1 MSTSFTSVTLRWLFL
16 IQLISMGAMEMSGP
30 FWAQHFQQL
39 GTLSSSGLAWASGMV
54 YAGPMLM
61 TMLFSPLWGN
71 VGDRVGHKLM
81 LIRALLVLTLT
92 QCWIAWSD
100 DVASILVAR
109 LLQGALAGFIAT
121 SQAYGSTLVNKEQRG
136 NLIARLQ
143 MATALGSVVGPMVGG
158 YIYGG
163 LGFNQVNLIAAILCG
178 FCTLATM
185 LCLPPVHVTEKNDA
199 VENAKVK
206 TTAALLSPIAGIL
219 VAIVLIQSAKM
230 MPQIFFSIYAE
241 QVLHAS
247 PWLTGACYGATA
259 LGLCLAASFWSR
271 RFGQISRQQVMREIE
286 YCCWICAGLLGFQA
300 LSDNLWLFVISRFIW
315 GIFLAALLPVF
326 YSLLSHDATDS
337 QQGLVLGLGNSAAK
351 AGALIGILIGSVG
364 LAYLPTENLFWPV
377 SAVYVVCALTIR
389 YQSGREGHQESDD
402 RCQVSVNN
410 AHRGRGDLTVSGSL
424 SSDT

>member
-1 MSTSFTSVTLRWLFL
+1 
-16 IQLISMGAMEMSGP
+16 MGSMEMSAP
-30 FWAQHFQQL
+30 FWAQHFQHL
-39 GTLSSSGLAWASGMV
+39 GTLSPSALAWASGMV
-54 YAGPMLM
+54 YAGPLLM
-61 TMLFSPLWGN
+61 TMLFSPLWGKI
-71 VGDRVGHKLM
+71 GDRVGHKLM

-100 DVASILVAR
+100 DVTSILVAR

-143 MATALGSVVGPMVGG
+143 MATALGSVSGPMLGG
-158 YIYGG
+158 YVYGG
-163 LGFNQVNLIAAILCG
+163 LGFNQVNLLAAVLCA
-178 FCTLATM
+178 FCTIATM
-185 LCLPPVHVTEKNDA
+185 LCLPPVYAPDTRHSDA
-199 VENAKVK
+199 AENTKAK
-206 TTAALLSPIAGIL
+206 TGAALLSPIAGIL

-241 QVLHAS
+241 QILHAS

-259 LGLCLAASFWSR
+259 LGLCLAASFWTR
-271 RFGQISRQQVMREIE
+271 RFAQISRQQVMREIE
-286 YCCWICAGLLGFQA
+286 YCCWICAVLLGFQA
-300 LSDNLWLFVISRFIW
+300 LSDNLWLFVASRFIW

-326 YSLLSHDATDS
+326 YSLLSCDTADS

-351 AGALIGILIGSVG
+351 AGALTGILIGSVG

-389 YQSGREGHQESDD
+389 YQRLPHYKYCVDSPR
-402 RCQVSVNN
+402 
-410 AHRGRGDLTVSGSL
+410 
-424 SSDT
+424 